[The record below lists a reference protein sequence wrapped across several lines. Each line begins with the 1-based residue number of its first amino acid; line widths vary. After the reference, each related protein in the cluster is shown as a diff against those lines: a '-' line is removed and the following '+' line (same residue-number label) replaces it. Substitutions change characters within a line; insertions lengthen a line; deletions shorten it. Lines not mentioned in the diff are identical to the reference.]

1 MDLDVAR
8 QLHRPAESKILLLV
22 MDGLGGLSH
31 PKTGKTELETAY
43 TPNLDALAAR
53 SDLGQTLPVGYGVT
67 PGSGPGHLALFG
79 YDPMEVQIGRGVL
92 EAVGIDFD
100 LDPSDVAA
108 RGNFC
113 TLDSEGRITDRR
125 ARRIPTGQMAELVKR
140 LNTIA
145 RSGNIETLVAP
156 VQEHRFVLV
165 LRGAGLSEAVTETDP
180 QQVGV
185 QPLACKPLE
194 TDARRTADAVNV
206 FVQKARGMLAGEAAA
221 SGLTLRGFAKT
232 PSLPSLQDVWGL
244 RTASCAIYPM
254 YRGLAKLAGMHAL
267 NAGSTFV
274 DQVSTLRNAWNDYDY
289 FFLHYKYTDSAGEDG
304 NFEAKVARLEEIDAQ
319 VPSVLD
325 LQPDVLIIT
334 GDHSTPAVMAAHSW
348 HPVPFLLHGK
358 QVRADHGAAF
368 SEMHCARGALGT
380 FPAKEALPLAM
391 AQAGRLAKFGA

>member
-8 QLHRPAESKILLLV
+8 RLHRPAESKILLLV

-125 ARRIPTGQMAELVKR
+125 ARRIPTAQMAELVKR

-145 RSGNIETLVAP
+145 RSGDIETLVAP

-194 TDARRTADAVNV
+194 TDARRTAGRR
-206 FVQKARGMLAGEAAA
+206 QRIRGAGAGHA
-221 SGLTLRGFAKT
+221 SGRGGGQRA
-232 PSLPSLQDVWGL
+232 D
-244 RTASCAIYPM
+244 A
-254 YRGLAKLAGMHAL
+254 
-267 NAGSTFV
+267 
-274 DQVSTLRNAWNDYDY
+274 
-289 FFLHYKYTDSAGEDG
+289 
-304 NFEAKVARLEEIDAQ
+304 ARLCQDPV
-319 VPSVLD
+319 VPV
-325 LQPDVLIIT
+325 
-334 GDHSTPAVMAAHSW
+334 AARR
-348 HPVPFLLHGK
+348 V
-358 QVRADHGAAF
+358 
-368 SEMHCARGALGT
+368 GT
-380 FPAKEALPLAM
+380 
-391 AQAGRLAKFGA
+391 AGRELRHLSYVSRARHAGRDARVKCGIDFR